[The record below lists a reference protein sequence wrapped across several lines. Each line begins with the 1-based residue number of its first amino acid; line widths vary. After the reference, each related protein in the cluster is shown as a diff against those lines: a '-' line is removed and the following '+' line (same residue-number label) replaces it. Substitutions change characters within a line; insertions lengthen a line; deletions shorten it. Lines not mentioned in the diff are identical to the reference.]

1 MPSRPPAVPLPSLL
15 PLLPREPLDRLVAR
29 LFFGVGIGISL
40 AGALIYLSP
49 ALPLGGGMRALLVGD
64 CLVLAM
70 SFSAGLWA
78 LPRVALPR
86 LVLLL
91 GWVAALAVLVTT
103 VGLGQGVHALNL
115 GYLSLLICVVTV
127 LGSPRAGAVL
137 AVAMG
142 LAVAGLAAAD
152 GSAWLPGPASL
163 ARFPLPLRVLTHC
176 LIFAAGT
183 TAGLLI
189 AGVVR
194 RALDEASEREERFR
208 NLLLIAADWYWELDA
223 DLRFIHVADK
233 LNQDSGIDAGERL
246 GRRPWELPRIGLD
259 ADTLARHRADL
270 EAHRPFSN
278 LMATRPGPDGTLRHS
293 VVSGRPRFDALGR
306 FAGYWGVGRDITAEV
321 EARRATADS
330 ERRYRELFQRSPTA
344 LVLHRNGIAVDGNEA
359 AARLFGFASA
369 ADIAGFDLRDLYA
382 PGAPK
387 QQVEERVAA
396 LEALPLGEG
405 LGMAEF
411 ELVARDGRPLHA
423 QASGIRVSAPDGPA
437 TLSMYHDITARVQA
451 ETALRR
457 SEAMLSHLVATSPDC
472 ITLTEMATG
481 RYVMVNDSFTRI
493 TGWRS
498 DEVVGRTVG
507 ELGIWHRQA
516 DRDALLQALDGS
528 ALGLVTD
535 LPATFVTRAGE
546 RVSLLMSAARFRM
559 DGSEYLVVNGRDV
572 TEAERV
578 RLQHE
583 TILQNASIGIALTRD
598 RRFMQANPRFEAMFG
613 WPAGALIGQPGQV
626 VWRDEADYAEMG
638 RLVGPLLSQ
647 GKPVEVER
655 VMRRGDGSS
664 FLCRLLAQA
673 VDPSH
678 PSQGGTIWIAEDVT
692 ERRAFEQALAHAR
705 DVAEAANQAK
715 STFLA
720 NTSHEIRTPL
730 NGLLGLA
737 RLAMR
742 PGLDALRRDQYLA
755 QIQESAQSL
764 ASIISDILD
773 LSKIEAGKFSV
784 ETVAFDLRG
793 LLAAV
798 QRAYQS
804 LAQARGLP
812 LHLSM
817 SPQVPATVLGDPV
830 RLRQILSNYL
840 TNAIKFT
847 ERGQVALE
855 ASVLDDGRV
864 RLVVADTGPGID
876 AATLPRLFQPFS
888 QADNSTT
895 RRYGG
900 TGLGLS
906 ICKELAILMG
916 GRVGVDST
924 PGEGSRFWAELP
936 LPPTQARE
944 VGTDAESLDV
954 ASLAGAHVLMVE
966 DNPVNMMIGVA
977 MLEQWGVDVVQAVD
991 GQEAIAAVQ
1000 RSVDGGR
1007 LFDAVL
1013 MDVQMPRLSGHEA
1026 ARRLRER
1033 YPAEALPIIALTAAA
1048 LVSEREQALAAGM
1061 NEFLTKPIDAHRLR
1075 QALLRAVAQA
1085 ERRLS

>member
-1 MPSRPPAVPLPSLL
+1 VPLASPL

-29 LFFGVGIGISL
+29 LFFGTGVGVSL
-40 AGALIYLSP
+40 AGALIYLSS
-49 ALPLGGGMRALLVGD
+49 ALQLRPGMRALLVAD
-64 CLVLAM
+64 CLVLAA
-70 SFSAGLWA
+70 SFAAGMWA

-86 LVLLL
+86 LVQVM
-91 GWVAALAVLVTT
+91 GWIASIAVLVTA
-103 VGLGQGVHALNL
+103 VGAGQGVHALNL
-115 GYLSLLICVVTV
+115 GYLGLLICVVTV
-127 LGSPRAGAVL
+127 LASPASGALL

-142 LAVAGLAAAD
+142 AAVAALAAAD
-152 GSAWLPGPASL
+152 GSRWLPGPASL
-163 ARFPLPLRVLTHC
+163 TVFPLPMRVVTHW
-176 LIFAAGT
+176 LIFASGAA
-183 TAGLLI
+183 AGLLI

-194 RALDEASEREERFR
+194 RALAEASEREERFR

-223 DLRFIHVADK
+223 DLRFTHIADK
-233 LNQDSGIDAGERL
+233 LNQYSGIDARERM
-246 GRRPWELPRIGLD
+246 GRRPWEMPQIGLD
-259 ADTLARHRADL
+259 DETLARHRADL
-270 EAHRPFSN
+270 EAHLPFSN
-278 LMATRPGPDGTLRHS
+278 LLATRPGLDGEMRHS
-293 VVSGRPRFDALGR
+293 VVSGRPRFDAQGR
-306 FAGYWGVGRDITAEV
+306 FLGYWGMGRDITAEV
-321 EARRATADS
+321 EARRATVES
-330 ERRYRELFQRSPTA
+330 ERRYRELFHRSPTA
-344 LVLHRNGIAVDGNEA
+344 LVLHRNGIVIDGNDA

-369 ADIAGFDLRDLYA
+369 SAIKGFDLRRLYP
-382 PGAPK
+382 PGPS
-387 QQVEERVAA
+387 QDVVGQRVAA
-396 LEALPLGEG
+396 LEALPVGEG
-405 LGMAEF
+405 LGVAEF
-411 ELVARDGRPLHA
+411 ELVSLDGRALVA
-423 QASGIRVSAPDGPA
+423 EASGMRVDAPDGPA

-451 ETALRR
+451 ERGLRR

-472 ITLTEMATG
+472 ITLTEAETG
-481 RYVMVNDSFTRI
+481 RYVMVNESFTHI

-498 DEVVGRTVG
+498 DEVIGRTAG
-507 ELGIWHRQA
+507 EIGIWNRQA
-516 DRDALLQALDGS
+516 DRDALVDGL
-528 ALGLVTD
+528 AKGDLITD
-535 LPATFVTRAGE
+535 LPATFVRRTGE
-546 RVSLLMSAARFRM
+546 PVSLLLSAARFRM
-559 DGSEYLVVNGRDV
+559 DGREYLVLNGRDV
-572 TEAERV
+572 TETERV

-583 TILQNASIGIALTRD
+583 AILHNASIGIALTRE
-598 RRFMQANPRFEAMFG
+598 RRFMQTNPCFEAMFG

-638 RLVGPLLSQ
+638 RLVGPLLAQ
-647 GKPVEVER
+647 GQPVEIER

-793 LLAAV
+793 LLVAV

-804 LAQARGLP
+804 LAQARGLT
-812 LHLSM
+812 LRLAM
-817 SPQVPATVLGDPV
+817 ADEVPGTVLGDPV
-830 RLRQILSNYL
+830 RVRQILSNYL

-847 ERGQVALE
+847 DRGHVTLE
-855 ASVLDDGRV
+855 AAPRGGGLV
-864 RLVVADTGPGID
+864 RLAVTDTGPGI
-876 AATLPRLFQPFS
+876 AAQTQQRLFQPFT
-888 QADNSTT
+888 QADSSTT

-906 ICKELAILMG
+906 ICKELATLMG
-916 GRVGVDST
+916 GRVGVESE
-924 PGEGSRFWAELP
+924 PGRGSRFWAELP
-936 LPPTQARE
+936 LPVTHARE
-944 VGTDAESLDV
+944 VGTDAESLDT

-991 GQEAIAAVQ
+991 GVEALAAVQ
-1000 RSVDGGR
+1000 RSVDAGR
-1007 LFDAVL
+1007 LFDVVL

-1026 ARRLRER
+1026 ARQLRER
-1033 YPAEALPIIALTAAA
+1033 YPADELPIIALTAAA

-1075 QALLRAVAQA
+1075 QALLRAVAQTEKRA
-1085 ERRLS
+1085 